1 VAAILKVGPQLR
13 NLLGFDIVVF
23 KDCAE
28 FCMEQCR
35 PIYEFSAAM
44 MRALKLKL
52 RSLHCL
58 NIVHLDIKPD
68 NISFSPSLN
77 EPILLDFG
85 FSDVVEDSV
94 GKRTKTAFAGTL
106 GFSSPEMVECYNNRC
121 PSYVDVYYNDVF
133 ALSNTINHFR

>member
-1 VAAILKVGPQLR
+1 VAAILKVGPQLS
-13 NLLGFDIVVF
+13 NIFGFDIAVF

-35 PIYEFSAAM
+35 PIYGFNAEM
-44 MRALKLKL
+44 VRALKMKL

-58 NIVHLDIKPD
+58 NIVHLDIKPE

-85 FSDVVEDSV
+85 FSDVV
-94 GKRTKTAFAGTL
+94 
-106 GFSSPEMVECYNNRC
+106 
-121 PSYVDVYYNDVF
+121 
-133 ALSNTINHFR
+133 

>member
-1 VAAILKVGPQLR
+1 VNKEVMPGTIIKCINITEENFETGFARVVKEFCLLKVAAILKVGPQLS
-13 NLLGFDIVVF
+13 NLFGFDIVVF

-44 MRALKLKL
+44 MWALKLKL

-68 NISFSPSLN
+68 NISFSPFLN

-85 FSDVVEDSV
+85 LSDVV
-94 GKRTKTAFAGTL
+94 
-106 GFSSPEMVECYNNRC
+106 
-121 PSYVDVYYNDVF
+121 
-133 ALSNTINHFR
+133 